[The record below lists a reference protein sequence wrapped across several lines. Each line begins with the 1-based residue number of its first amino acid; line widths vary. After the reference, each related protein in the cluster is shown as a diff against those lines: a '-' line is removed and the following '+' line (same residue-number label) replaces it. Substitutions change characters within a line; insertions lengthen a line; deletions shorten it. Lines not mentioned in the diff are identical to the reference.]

1 MKTILVQMANRRW
14 TTQALHLAC
23 ALARNDQAS
32 VVLLRL
38 MQVDRIRDLGSEF
51 GDIAISRAEYRDLLD
66 YSATAEDYGVDIS
79 LEQMQCISPLQA
91 VADAAGYLSA
101 DVVFARVPESHIP
114 LLRSFQIW
122 QLERRLAPAHRQL
135 YTLDGHDKDGSQM
148 PAITVKPA
156 HSATG
161 R

>member
-1 MKTILVQMANRRW
+1 MANRRW

-23 ALARNDQAS
+23 ALARSDQAA

-51 GDIAISRAEYRDLLD
+51 GDIAMNSAEYRDLLD
-66 YSATAEDYGVDIS
+66 YGATAEDYGVDFS

-91 VADAAGYLSA
+91 IADAAAYLNA
-101 DVVFARVPESHIP
+101 NIVFARVPESHIP
-114 LLRSFQIW
+114 LLHNFQVW
-122 QLERRLAPAHRQL
+122 QLERRLTPEHRQL
-135 YTLDGHDKDGSQM
+135 YTLDGQDREGSQA
-148 PAITVKPA
+148 PSITIKPA